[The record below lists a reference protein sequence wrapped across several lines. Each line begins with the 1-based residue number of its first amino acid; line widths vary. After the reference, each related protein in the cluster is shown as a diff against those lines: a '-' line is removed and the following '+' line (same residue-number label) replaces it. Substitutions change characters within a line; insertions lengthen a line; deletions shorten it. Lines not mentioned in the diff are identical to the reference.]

1 MKLATLVDRDTHH
14 VGVVDPAAR
23 TVRLLTHVGGRPV
36 GTVLE
41 VIERAADAE
50 ATFDY
55 GATVALGEVRLAAP
69 IPRPRRNILCVG
81 KNYHEHAREFA
92 RSGFDSGAA
101 KATDAVPA
109 APIIFTKFPE
119 TVIGTGEVV
128 RCPDALARALDYEA
142 ELAVVIGRSGRSIPP
157 EHAYAHVFG
166 YAIANDVTAR
176 DLQKRHVQWFL
187 GKSVDGFCPF
197 GPWITTAD
205 EVDAGNLGLRCW
217 VNGEL
222 RQNAN
227 TRDLIFDIPTL
238 IATISVGIRLLP
250 GDIISTG
257 TPVGVGIGFDPPR
270 FLRPGD
276 VVAIEI
282 DGLGRLENTI
292 G

>member
-1 MKLATLVDRDTHH
+1 MKLATIVDGTKHR
-14 VGVVDPAAR
+14 VGVVDPDAL
-23 TVRLLTHVGGRPV
+23 TVRILTHVGRRSV
-36 GTVLE
+36 ATMLE
-41 VIERAADAE
+41 VIDRVGAGE

-55 GATVALGEVRLAAP
+55 GATVPLDEVRFAAP
-69 IPRPRRNILCVG
+69 IPRPQRNLLCVG

-101 KATDAVPA
+101 KASDAVPE

-119 TVIGTGEVV
+119 TVIATGDVV
-128 RCPDALARALDYEA
+128 HCPEALGQALDYEA
-142 ELAVVIGRSGRSIPP
+142 ELAVVIGRAGRAIPP
-157 EHAYAHVFG
+157 DRAYEHVFG
-166 YAIANDVTAR
+166 YAIVNDVTAR
-176 DLQKRHVQWFL
+176 DLQKKHVQWFL

-197 GPWITTAD
+197 GPWITTSD
-205 EVDAGNLGLRCW
+205 EVDAGNLDLRCW

-227 TRDLIFDIPTL
+227 TRDLIFDIPAL
-238 IATISVGIRLLP
+238 IATISKGIRLLP

-270 FLRPGD
+270 FLKRGD
-276 VVAIEI
+276 VVTIEI
-282 DGLGRLENTI
+282 DGLGRLENAI

>member
-1 MKLATLVDRDTHH
+1 MKLATIVDGTTDR
-14 VGVVDPAAR
+14 VGAVDPGAGTVRIVTQVGRKPVTTMLDVIEGVGAGGATIGHGA
-23 TVRLLTHVGGRPV
+23 TVRL
-36 GTVLE
+36 
-41 VIERAADAE
+41 DQ
-50 ATFDY
+50 
-55 GATVALGEVRLAAP
+55 VRLGPP

-92 RSGFDSGAA
+92 RSGFDGSTAA
-101 KATDAVPA
+101 VSDDVPA

-119 TVIGTGEVV
+119 TVIATGEVI
-128 RCPDALARALDYEA
+128 RCPEALAQALDYEA
-142 ELAVVIGRSGRSIPP
+142 ELAVIIGRAGKAIPRHRAA
-157 EHAYAHVFG
+157 EHVFG
-166 YAIANDVTAR
+166 YAITNDVTAR
-176 DLQKRHVQWFL
+176 DLQKKHVQWFL
-187 GKSVDGFCPF
+187 GKSIDGFCPF

-222 RQNAN
+222 RQRAN

-238 IATISVGIRLLP
+238 IATISDGIRLFP

-270 FLRPGD
+270 FLKPGD
-276 VVAIEI
+276 VVTIEI
-282 DGLGRLENTI
+282 DGLGKLENTV